1 MELNLDQELTSIY
14 QDPLFLVFLD
24 LSKAYETMDRERLLI
39 TLEGYGAGPCLC
51 GLLDTLWDCQ
61 QLLQIQNGFREP
73 ALPSTRGTTQGG
85 LYSLP
90 LFNVVVDNFIK
101 TWLAMTVEDQRVAH
115 DGLGETIGRCL
126 GVLYANNGMV
136 VSRDPDWLQHAMH
149 VLVGLFRRYGL
160 AANVSKSRTMTC
172 QPDVLRAGMSEE
184 SVALKCT
191 GVGY

>member
-1 MELNLDQELTSIY
+1 MERDH
-14 QDPLFLVFLD
+14 
-24 LSKAYETMDRERLLI
+24 LLI
-39 TLEGYGAGPCLC
+39 ILEGYGAGPRTC
-51 GLLDTLWDCQ
+51 GNLETLWECKHMVPRQ
-61 QLLQIQNGFREP
+61 EGFYVP
-73 ALPSTRGTTQGG
+73 AFTSTWGTTQGG
-85 LYSLP
+85 LMYP
-90 LFNVVVDNFIK
+90 TLFNMVVENFK
-101 TWLAMTVEDQRVAH
+101 RTWLDMTLKDQRVAH
-115 DGLGETIGRCL
+115 DGLGETVGRCL

-136 VSRDPDWLQHAMH
+136 VSRDPDWLQHVMH